1 METWSQGLV
10 SECQHSFAQHKA
22 EQGIG
27 STYKNHTTSAQG
39 YQHFG
44 FNSPG
49 VCPASLHSTLLH
61 LFFIFS
67 PSLTPKPGISFP
79 FGAPNVPRASQNMRT
94 ERLVGIK
101 PHLGQPN

>member
-27 STYKNHTTSAQG
+27 STYKNHTASAQG

-61 LFFIFS
+61 LFFIFYFFTFPDTKARYLLPLWCS
-67 PSLTPKPGISFP
+67 QCAPSIPEHEDREARGD
-79 FGAPNVPRASQNMRT
+79 
-94 ERLVGIK
+94 
-101 PHLGQPN
+101 